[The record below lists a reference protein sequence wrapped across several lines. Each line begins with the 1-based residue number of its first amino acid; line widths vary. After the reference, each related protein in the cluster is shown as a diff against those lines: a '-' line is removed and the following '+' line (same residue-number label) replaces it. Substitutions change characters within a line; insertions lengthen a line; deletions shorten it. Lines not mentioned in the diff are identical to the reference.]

1 VFGSDGWGISPCCME
16 SLVLEKGRVEQPVT
30 QALIFALCEP
40 RGFLSVLPSHRGLL
54 WFVMCRVQKFVLLR
68 NRNVI
73 AQILGTELW
82 KVAATECCKLL
93 EAFLPMQPRDS
104 RIPVHYF
111 GRWYHRIL

>member
-1 VFGSDGWGISPCCME
+1 MLYGIIGSGEGKSGAACNSGINLCSLRAKGIPFRSPL
-16 SLVLEKGRVEQPVT
+16 SQRPVVV
-30 QALIFALCEP
+30 C
-40 RGFLSVLPSHRGLL
+40 H
-54 WFVMCRVQKFVLLR
+54 VQSTKKFVLLR

-73 AQILGTELW
+73 AQLLGTELW